1 MDYNVTHFTIAVNDD
16 LLQPCR
22 DLLADAVAEAGYE
35 SFADTDKGL
44 DAYVQTQL
52 YNPDMV
58 SQIIADF
65 PIVEAVITYTTDE
78 VEPENWNAEYEKEVF
93 EPIRVGDRC
102 IIYDA
107 SSPDASSLMLQA
119 PISIAI
125 DQTMAFGNGAHETT
139 KMIVSE
145 LLSLDL
151 SGLRVLDCGCGTGIL
166 SLVAKRCGAAH
177 VTAYDIDEWSV
188 DNTRHNAELNS
199 IELHDILHGDV
210 SVLSHVDGVFDVI
223 VANINR
229 NILFDDMPV
238 ILETLSP
245 DGTLILSGFY
255 EDDAQ
260 MLADRAAEFG
270 MREVKPF
277 ITRIFLC
284 PELSNYSLH
293 TDYSCHELSNYRI
306 VFTRISTEHHGFI
319 YLVTNYRICEL
330 SFITRIS
337 TEHHGFIYLV
347 INSIIR

>member
-1 MDYNVTHFTIAVNDD
+1 MDYYVTHFTIVVNND

-35 SFADTDKGL
+35 SFADTDNGL

-58 SQIIADF
+58 GRIIADF
-65 PIVEAVITYTTDE
+65 PIVEAVITFSTDE
-78 VEPENWNAEYEKEVF
+78 VEPENWNAEYEKEIF

-107 SSPDASSLMLQA
+107 SSPEAPSLKLQA

-139 KMIVSE
+139 KMIVTE
-145 LLSLDL
+145 LLESDL

-188 DNTRHNAELNS
+188 ENTRHNAELNG
-199 IELHDILHGDV
+199 IELHDILLGDV

-229 NILFDDMPV
+229 NILYDDMPS

-245 DGTLILSGFY
+245 EGSLILSGFY

-260 MLADRAAEFG
+260 MLVDRAVELG
-270 MREVKPF
+270 MKEVKRNVVNRW
-277 ITRIFLC
+277 TMLC
-284 PELSNYSLH
+284 FKKTTAAVS
-293 TDYSCHELSNYRI
+293 
-306 VFTRISTEHHGFI
+306 
-319 YLVTNYRICEL
+319 
-330 SFITRIS
+330 
-337 TEHHGFIYLV
+337 
-347 INSIIR
+347 

>member
-199 IELHDILHGDV
+199 IELHDILLGDV

-229 NILFDDMPV
+229 NILYDDMPV

-255 EDDAQ
+255 QDDAQ

-270 MREVKPF
+270 MREVKRKVDNSW
-277 ITRIFLC
+277 TMLC
-284 PELSNYSLH
+284 FKKAA
-293 TDYSCHELSNYRI
+293 
-306 VFTRISTEHHGFI
+306 VSTT
-319 YLVTNYRICEL
+319 V
-330 SFITRIS
+330 S
-337 TEHHGFIYLV
+337 
-347 INSIIR
+347 

>member
-1 MDYNVTHFTIAVNDD
+1 
-16 LLQPCR
+16 
-22 DLLADAVAEAGYE
+22 
-35 SFADTDKGL
+35 
-44 DAYVQTQL
+44 
-52 YNPDMV
+52 
-58 SQIIADF
+58 
-65 PIVEAVITYTTDE
+65 
-78 VEPENWNAEYEKEVF
+78 
-93 EPIRVGDRC
+93 
-102 IIYDA
+102 
-107 SSPDASSLMLQA
+107 MLQA

-199 IELHDILHGDV
+199 IELHDILLGDV

-229 NILFDDMPV
+229 NILYDDMPV

-255 EDDAQ
+255 QDDAQ

-270 MREVKPF
+270 MREVKRKVDNSW
-277 ITRIFLC
+277 TMLC
-284 PELSNYSLH
+284 FKK
-293 TDYSCHELSNYRI
+293 TA
-306 VFTRISTEHHGFI
+306 VSTT
-319 YLVTNYRICEL
+319 V
-330 SFITRIS
+330 S
-337 TEHHGFIYLV
+337 
-347 INSIIR
+347 